1 MSDMSEPDQD
11 SAGWRLEGYDTF
23 SREYYHV
30 PGRYASESE
39 AEEAARRRLAELET
53 TQPAS
58 QSGGQGPFG
67 IQDRV
72 YIVAPDGSG
81 RRFTG

>member
-1 MSDMSEPDQD
+1 MPEPDQT
-11 SAGWRLEGYDTF
+11 SEWWRLEGYDTF
-23 SREYYHV
+23 DRHYYPI
-30 PGRYASESE
+30 PGHHASEAE

-58 QSGGQGPFG
+58 QSGGQGRFG

-72 YIVAPDGSG
+72 YIIAPDGSG